1 MRVATWI
8 KFPCW
13 FESRPTG
20 SDWRCKTQISGVDS
34 LLKNYQTL
42 GYSQAARQKTLTLPS
57 MVRIHLPQP
66 YGSIAQSVEHAAV
79 NRSVEGSSPSVPAN
93 LYKVAQKINN
103 MHIEGKG
110 RNLK

>member
-1 MRVATWI
+1 MPYAWI
-8 KFPCW
+8 KRADLPA
-13 FESRPTG
+13 T
-20 SDWRCKTQISGVDS
+20 S
-34 LLKNYQTL
+34 L
-42 GYSQAARQKTLTLPS
+42 
-57 MVRIHLPQP
+57 

-103 MHIEGKG
+103 MHIEGKS